1 MNLSTARSSNR
12 AREVGMR
19 KVLGAFRQQLILQFL
34 GESVLLC
41 IISLI
46 LAIGLIALVDDLVP
60 LPLDEHLLVYLFR
73 DKGLLFTMLG
83 GTIALGL
90 LAGSYPA
97 LLLSSFK
104 PVTVL
109 KGKFLSSSSGIWL
122 RRSLVVV
129 QFTASI
135 GMIIGTMIVSK
146 QLDLI
151 KSQDKGFNPEQIVTI
166 TLGNREVRNN
176 FENIKNEWS
185 QLPAIKSIASSN
197 SMPGNSFGRRGIRP
211 EGVGEDDVWIVSV
224 MGMNEEYVP
233 LLGMEIVEG
242 RNFSQDFS
250 TDSTNAVLI
259 NETMAKQLGWE
270 NSAIGRNIQTGPY
283 RNQVVGVVK
292 DFHFANM
299 RHKIEPIMMYYQ
311 ADAQRNL
318 VVKLETQ
325 DLSNTLALMEEGWGK
340 VNPQFPFEY
349 TFFDQDFAQQYQS
362 EETFS
367 QLVQVFT
374 WLAIFIACLG
384 LLGLSA
390 FNAEQRTKEIGI
402 RKILGASVNQ
412 IVVLLSK
419 EFTILVVLSSVIA
432 APLAGFLMESWL
444 QDFAYRIHLSWV
456 DFALAGLIAL
466 AIALITNAYHAIK
479 TAISNPTEA
488 LRWE

>member
-1 MNLSTARSSNR
+1 ML
-12 AREVGMR
+12 VG
-19 KVLGAFRQQLILQFL
+19 K
-34 GESVLLC
+34 
-41 IISLI
+41 
-46 LAIGLIALVDDLVP
+46 
-60 LPLDEHLLVYLFR
+60 
-73 DKGLLFTMLG
+73 
-83 GTIALGL
+83 
-90 LAGSYPA
+90 
-97 LLLSSFK
+97 
-104 PVTVL
+104 
-109 KGKFLSSSSGIWL
+109 
-122 RRSLVVV
+122 
-129 QFTASI
+129 
-135 GMIIGTMIVSK
+135 
-146 QLDLI
+146 
-151 KSQDKGFNPEQIVTI
+151 
-166 TLGNREVRNN
+166 
-176 FENIKNEWS
+176 
-185 QLPAIKSIASSN
+185 
-197 SMPGNSFGRRGIRP
+197 
-211 EGVGEDDVWIVSV
+211 
-224 MGMNEEYVP
+224 
-233 LLGMEIVEG
+233 
-242 RNFSQDFS
+242 
-250 TDSTNAVLI
+250 
-259 NETMAKQLGWE
+259 
-270 NSAIGRNIQTGPY
+270 NIQTGPY

-311 ADAQRNL
+311 ANAQRNL
-318 VVKLETQ
+318 VVKLDTK
-325 DLSNTLALMEEGWGK
+325 DLSNTIALMGEGWKK

-362 EETFS
+362 EETFA

-432 APLAGFLMESWL
+432 APLAGFLMENWL
-444 QDFAYRIHLSWV
+444 QDFAYRIQLSWV